1 MKVLA
6 LILLV
11 LFILIAFFGAI
22 SCLIMASKTDD
33 DLLDEKQ
40 YDE

>member
-22 SCLIMASKTDD
+22 FCLIMASKADD
-33 DLLDEKQ
+33 NLLGEKQ

>member
-11 LFILIAFFGAI
+11 LFILIDFLGAI
-22 SCLIMASKTDD
+22 FCLIMASKTDD
-33 DLLDEKQ
+33 NLLGEKQ